1 MKFRADELPYTQ
13 LEALGLTKK
22 DVLSLP
28 PIDLNALLS
37 GRRTDLQRFNN
48 VTLEGFGK
56 IPSLDAK
63 LSLVRNPDNSVSL
76 RTHPINKEAPNIF
89 NLSPNEVRNLVD
101 GQTEMLEKKVQKD
114 NGEKDDMLI
123 QYDPE
128 TREFVGKSIKEIIP
142 PREINNIKLTEE
154 QRNEWKRGHEVDI
167 EGENVRVDLR
177 NTMGFAGKVFVFGLD
192 GGITLAVSSLIKA
205 SEKRSA
211 EERQLASN
219 KQEAKPGADGS
230 IRTQQTEFEKQNNL
244 KIPEDNN
251 KKWVKIED
259 TDPTDN
265 VTVADP
271 NRFVLMDKDKVGNK
285 DIISLK
291 EYDTFS
297 ADQSQEVSAGKE
309 LGLNDEQQ
317 SKGRGR

>member
-13 LEALGLTKK
+13 LEALGLSKK

-37 GRRTDLQRFNN
+37 GRRTDLTRFNN

-63 LSLVRNPDNSVSL
+63 LSLVRNADNSVSL

-89 NLSPNEVRNLVD
+89 NLSPAEIQSLKEGKV
-101 GQTEMLEKKVQKD
+101 EILEKKVQKE

-142 PREINNIKLTEE
+142 PREINNIKLTED
-154 QRNEWKRGHEVDI
+154 QRNAWKHGRDVEVD
-167 EGENVRVDLR
+167 GETVRVDLKS
-177 NTMGFAGKVFVFGLD
+177 TMGFVGKVFVFGLD
-192 GGITLAVSSLIKA
+192 GGITLAVASLKKA
-205 SEKRSA
+205 SEKRA
-211 EERQLASN
+211 NEERQLAAAS
-219 KQEAKPGADGS
+219 QQSKPAADS
-230 IRTQQTEFEKQNNL
+230 KLRTEQTEFEKKNNL

-259 TDPTDN
+259 TDYSDN

-285 DIISLK
+285 DVITLK
-291 EYDTFS
+291 EYDTIS
-297 ADQSQEVSAGKE
+297 TDQSQEVSAGKDMT
-309 LGLNDEQQ
+309 LGKEQQ